1 MIERK
6 GQHHLIEAVKRL
18 TDQGIDTRLDLVGT
32 GDAQR
37 ANEALVSRL
46 GLAGRICFSGYV
58 PREKIAEHYHVAHVF
73 VLPSYNEGM
82 SVALLEAMASG
93 LAVVVTRT
101 GGTSEL
107 IEPEINGLVFDWSD
121 VDTLASHLR
130 RLAQD
135 RALVRRMGHAALQR
149 ASEFSWDSAALRYVE
164 IFRSL
169 TAVPVSS
176 QSSLSA
182 ELKHKI

>member
-1 MIERK
+1 
-6 GQHHLIEAVKRL
+6 
-18 TDQGIDTRLDLVGT
+18 
-32 GDAQR
+32 
-37 ANEALVSRL
+37 
-46 GLAGRICFSGYV
+46 
-58 PREKIAEHYHVAHVF
+58 
-73 VLPSYNEGM
+73 M

-93 LAVVVTRT
+93 LAVVVTPT

-107 IEPEINGLVFDWSD
+107 IEPEINGVVFDWGD

-135 RALVRRMGHAALQR
+135 RALVRRMGHAARQR
-149 ASEFSWDSAALRYVE
+149 ASEFSWERAARRYVE

-169 TAVPVSS
+169 TAVPVPP
-176 QSSLSA
+176 QSTLSA